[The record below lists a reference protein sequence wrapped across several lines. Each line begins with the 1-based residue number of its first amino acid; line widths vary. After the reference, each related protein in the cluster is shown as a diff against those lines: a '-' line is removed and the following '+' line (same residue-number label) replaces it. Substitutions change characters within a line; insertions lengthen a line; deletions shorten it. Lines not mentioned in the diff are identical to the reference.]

1 MLDKKEPTMIRKL
14 FLLLTLLLAVT
25 LTSCKAPPVNT
36 VENAEEAVCQQ
47 IVLFTTSVQQLQ
59 DASKF
64 ADQTA
69 LQAQFDVV
77 RKNFNNLRTSVS
89 DLQNA
94 QKDEFEKA
102 AQSLFDAADSL
113 PDNTSVSDALTTLKD
128 PIQQVVDAT
137 KNLQSSL
144 NCHVEP

>member
-1 MLDKKEPTMIRKL
+1 MIRKL
-14 FLLLTLLLAVT
+14 FLLLTLLPVIV
-25 LTSCKAPPVNT
+25 TSCKAPPVNT
-36 VENAEEAVCQQ
+36 VENAEDAVCQQ

-64 ADQTA
+64 ADPTA

-77 RKNFNNLRTSVS
+77 RKNFTNLRTSVS

-113 PDNTSVSDALTTLKD
+113 PDNTSVSDALTALKD
-128 PIQQVVDAT
+128 PIQKVLDAT
-137 KNLQSSL
+137 KNLQTGL
-144 NCHVEP
+144 KCNVQP

>member
-1 MLDKKEPTMIRKL
+1 MIRKL
-14 FLLLTLLLAVT
+14 FLLLTLLLSVIV
-25 LTSCKAPPVNT
+25 TSCKAPPVNT
-36 VENAEEAVCQQ
+36 VENAEEAVCKQ
-47 IVLFTTSVQQLQ
+47 IVLFTSSVKQLQ
-59 DASKF
+59 DVSQF
-64 ADQTA
+64 SDQTA

-102 AQSLFDAADSL
+102 VQTLMDKADSL

-128 PIQQVVDAT
+128 PIQQVLDAAE
-137 KNLQSSL
+137 NLQTGL

>member
-1 MLDKKEPTMIRKL
+1 MIRKL
-14 FLLLTLLLAVT
+14 FLSTALLLLVFV
-25 LTSCKAPPVNT
+25 TSCKAPPVNT
-36 VENAEEAVCQQ
+36 VENAQEAVCQQ

-94 QKDEFEKA
+94 QTDEFNKA
-102 AQSLFDAADSL
+102 VQTLMDQADTL
-113 PDNTSVSDALTTLKD
+113 PDNTSVSDALTALKD
-128 PIQQVVDAT
+128 PIQKVLDAT
-137 KNLQSSL
+137 KTMQTGL
-144 NCHVEP
+144 NCHVQP

>member
-1 MLDKKEPTMIRKL
+1 MIRKL
-14 FLLLTLLLAVT
+14 FLSITLLLLV
-25 LTSCKAPPVNT
+25 LVTSCKAPPVNT
-36 VENAEEAVCQQ
+36 VENAQEAVCQQ

-69 LQAQFDVV
+69 LKAQFDVV
-77 RKNFNNLRTSVS
+77 RKNFTNLRTSVS

-102 AQSLFDAADSL
+102 VQTLMDKADSL
-113 PDNTSVSDALTTLKD
+113 PDNTSVSDALTALKD
-128 PIQQVVDAT
+128 PIQQVLDAT
-137 KNLQSSL
+137 KNLQTGL